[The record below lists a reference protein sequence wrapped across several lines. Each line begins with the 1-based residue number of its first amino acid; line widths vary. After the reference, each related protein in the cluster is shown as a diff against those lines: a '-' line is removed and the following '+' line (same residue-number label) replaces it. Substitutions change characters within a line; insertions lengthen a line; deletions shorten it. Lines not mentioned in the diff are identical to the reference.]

1 MARRLK
7 SYDFSYGNSDK
18 GRANGPALLPTP
30 YSPMLLA
37 LDTSG
42 MAGSIALARDGVLLA
57 ERSLAQAGRRH
68 ARTLVA
74 ELASLFVECGSSPD
88 QCEAIAISVGPGS
101 FTGLRVGVV
110 CAKTFAY
117 ATGCQ
122 LTPVDT
128 FEAVATGV
136 PAEVDQV
143 AVIDL
148 AQRGELFVGEYHRT
162 ADRWER
168 VGEITIE
175 PAEAWAAARR
185 PELHVVGPGL
195 ARLRGSLFPEA
206 ACLPVEYDTP
216 QARHV
221 ATIGARQLRD
231 GRTVD
236 CWSLEPFYLRRS
248 AAEEKAG
255 VKVV

>member
-1 MARRLK
+1 
-7 SYDFSYGNSDK
+7 
-18 GRANGPALLPTP
+18 
-30 YSPMLLA
+30 MLLA
-37 LDTSG
+37 IDTSG
-42 MAGSIALARDGVLLA
+42 MAGSIALAREGVLLG
-57 ERSLAQAGRRH
+57 ERPLAQAGRRH

-74 ELASLFVECGSSPD
+74 ELSSLFAECGSSAD
-88 QCEAIAISVGPGS
+88 QCQAIAISVGPGS

-110 CAKTFAY
+110 CAKTLAY
-117 ATGCQ
+117 ATGCL

-136 PAEVDQV
+136 PADVSEV

-148 AQRGELFVGEYHRT
+148 AQRGELFVGEYRRT
-162 ADRWER
+162 EDRWLR

-175 PAEAWAAARR
+175 PAEAWAAAKR
-185 PELHVVGPGL
+185 PQLRVVGPGL
-195 ARLRGSLFPEA
+195 GRLRGSLFPEV

-221 ATIGARQLRD
+221 ATIGARQLRE
-231 GRTVD
+231 GQTVD

>member
-1 MARRLK
+1 
-7 SYDFSYGNSDK
+7 
-18 GRANGPALLPTP
+18 
-30 YSPMLLA
+30 MLLA
-37 LDTSG
+37 IDTSG
-42 MAGSIALARDGVLLA
+42 MAGSIALMRDGVLLA
-57 ERSLAQAGRRH
+57 ERQLAQAGRRH

-74 ELASLFVECGSSPD
+74 ELANLFAQCGSTPD
-88 QCEAIAISVGPGS
+88 QCQAIAISVGPGS

-117 ATGCQ
+117 ATGCV

-136 PAEVDQV
+136 PDDVQQV

-168 VGEITIE
+168 VGDITIE
-175 PAEAWAAARR
+175 PAEAWATTRR
-185 PELHVVGPGL
+185 PELRVVGPGL

-206 ACLPVEYDTP
+206 ACLPVEYDAP

-221 ATIGARQLRD
+221 ATIGTRQLRER
-231 GRTVD
+231 RTVD

>member
-1 MARRLK
+1 MIIL
-7 SYDFSYGNSDK
+7 G
-18 GRANGPALLPTP
+18 
-30 YSPMLLA
+30 

-42 MAGSIALARDGVLLA
+42 LAGSIALLRDGELLA
-57 ERSLAQAGRRH
+57 ERQLAQAGRRH

-74 ELASLFVECGSSPD
+74 ELANLFAECQFTTE
-88 QCEAIAISVGPGS
+88 QCQAIAISVGPGS

-117 ATGCQ
+117 ATGCI

-128 FEAVATGV
+128 FEAIAAGAPDNVS
-136 PAEVDQV
+136 QV
-143 AVIDL
+143 AVVDL
-148 AQRGELFVGEYHRT
+148 AQRGELFVGEYRRT
-162 ADRWER
+162 SDRWER
-168 VGEITIE
+168 VGDITIE
-175 PAEAWAAARR
+175 PAEAYAAALK
-185 PELHVVGPGL
+185 PELRVIGPGL

-206 ACLPVEYDTP
+206 VCLPAELDAP
-216 QARHV
+216 SARHI
-221 ATIGARQLRD
+221 AAIGARQLAA
-231 GRTVD
+231 GVTVD

>member
-1 MARRLK
+1 
-7 SYDFSYGNSDK
+7 
-18 GRANGPALLPTP
+18 
-30 YSPMLLA
+30 MLLA

-136 PAEVDQV
+136 PAEVHEV

>member
-1 MARRLK
+1 MIVL
-7 SYDFSYGNSDK
+7 GI
-18 GRANGPALLPTP
+18 
-30 YSPMLLA
+30 
-37 LDTSG
+37 DTSG
-42 MAGSIALARDGVLLA
+42 MAGSIALMRRGELLA
-57 ERSLAQAGRRH
+57 ERQLAQAGRRH

-74 ELASLFVECGSSPD
+74 ELANLFAECGLRTN

-117 ATGCQ
+117 VTGCQ

-128 FEAVATGV
+128 FEAVAAGAPDGV
-136 PAEVDQV
+136 NRV

-148 AQRGELFVGEYHRT
+148 AQRGDLFVGEYRRDGDHWVRSG
-162 ADRWER
+162 D
-168 VGEITIE
+168 ITIQ
-175 PAEAWAAARR
+175 PTDAYAATLK
-185 PELHVVGPGL
+185 PEQRVVGPGL
-195 ARLRGSLFPEA
+195 GRLRGTTFPESV
-206 ACLPVEYDTP
+206 CLPAEFDIP
-216 QARHV
+216 AARHV
-221 ATIGARQLRD
+221 ASIGTRQLSA
-231 GRTVD
+231 GVTVD

>member
-1 MARRLK
+1 MIVL
-7 SYDFSYGNSDK
+7 GI
-18 GRANGPALLPTP
+18 
-30 YSPMLLA
+30 
-37 LDTSG
+37 DTSG
-42 MAGSIALARDGVLLA
+42 MAGSIALMRDGTLLA
-57 ERSLAQAGRRH
+57 ERQLAQAGRRH

-74 ELASLFVECGSSPD
+74 ELANLFAECGLRTD

-128 FEAVATGV
+128 FEAVAAGV
-136 PAEVDQV
+136 PAEVSQV

-148 AQRGELFVGEYHRT
+148 AQRGELFVGEYRRT
-162 ADRWER
+162 EDRWER
-168 VGEITIE
+168 IGDITIE
-175 PAEAWAAARR
+175 PSEAYAAALQPGRR
-185 PELHVVGPGL
+185 VVGPGL
-195 ARLRGSLFPEA
+195 SRLRGSLFPEEV
-206 ACLPVEYDTP
+206 CLPAEFDIP
-216 QARHV
+216 AARHI
-221 ATIGARQLRD
+221 AALGTRQLQM
-231 GRTVD
+231 GLTVD